1 MDKSLLLQCSPVQGF
16 TLQMLDQSVIN
27 TLAYFERALF
37 AFVKKF
43 NSAGP
48 GECTEEICFS
58 DAYRLFEMQNDQLI
72 GESELK

>member
-1 MDKSLLLQCSPVQGF
+1 VNS
-16 TLQMLDQSVIN
+16 
-27 TLAYFERALF
+27 TLADLDTALF

-48 GECTEEICFS
+48 GERTEEICFS
-58 DAYRLFEMQNDQLI
+58 DAYKVFEMQNGQFI